1 MSVWS
6 MRCKVSS
13 LGGIEEWECAGGSPS
28 RFEERLFFM
37 IKKTD
42 DKEACPFLAQNVVC
56 GSRMWSCCNHF
67 VTMRQY
73 THYQSQ
79 QH

>member
-1 MSVWS
+1 MGVCRWESIKVWG
-6 MRCKVSS
+6 KTF
-13 LGGIEEWECAGGSPS
+13 LHD
-28 RFEERLFFM
+28 
-37 IKKTD
+37 KKTD

-56 GSRMWSCCNHF
+56 ESRMWSCCNHF